1 MIYLDIIM
9 PIVSKL
15 SHKALSFII
24 VMLIFVGITIDI
36 HAGEWAQVRIPVAC
50 IREDKG
56 HSTEL
61 ISQAIMGTPLKILDS
76 YEEWLHVKGPDN
88 YEGYMN
94 VSSVSIKSDEDMVR
108 WRKSDRFVSIS
119 RSEVKIYGSLDARS
133 PYNIVSE
140 VVLSSIIEGKNI
152 NDSILSLT
160 LPDGRIGFADARYFI
175 PIEEWASKPM
185 NIDHTIE
192 TAYWLSGTPYLW
204 GACSTKS
211 VDCSGLVRVVYFDQ
225 GILTLRDARQ
235 QIEIGKR
242 IAPGNLAELQ
252 RGDLLFFSNSPEGR
266 ISHVAIYDQDGRY
279 IHSSGLVKTNRM
291 SADDPDFS
299 KRYYRGASRII
310 GMENTPGI
318 TKMINHN
325 WYFDK

>member
-1 MIYLDIIM
+1 
-9 PIVSKL
+9 
-15 SHKALSFII
+15 
-24 VMLIFVGITIDI
+24 MLISVGITIDI

-50 IREDKG
+50 IREGKG

-61 ISQAIMGTPLKILDS
+61 ISQAIMGTPFKILDS
-76 YEEWLHVKGPDN
+76 DGEWLQVKAPDN

-94 VSSVSIKSDEDMVR
+94 ISSVSIKSDDDMAR

-119 RSEVKIYGSLDARS
+119 RSEVKIYDSFDARS
-133 PYNIVSE
+133 PHNIVSE
-140 VVLSSIIEGKNI
+140 AVLSSIIEGKAI

-160 LPDGRIGFADARYFI
+160 LPDGRIGFADARCFI
-175 PIEEWASKPM
+175 TIEEWASKPM
-185 NIDHTIE
+185 DIDYAIE

-242 IAPGNLAELQ
+242 IKSENIAELQ
-252 RGDLLFFSNSPEGR
+252 RGDLLFFSNTPDGR
-266 ISHVAIYDQDGRY
+266 ISHVAIYDQNGLY

-310 GMENTPGI
+310 GMENTHGI

-325 WYFDK
+325 WYFEK

>member
-1 MIYLDIIM
+1 MQ
-9 PIVSKL
+9 IVSKL
-15 SHKALSFII
+15 SPKALSLIA
-24 VMLIFVGITIDI
+24 VMLIFVSITIDI

-50 IREDKG
+50 IREGKS

-61 ISQAIMGTPLKILDS
+61 ISQAIMGTPIKIINSDG
-76 YEEWLHVKGPDN
+76 EWLHIKAPDN

-94 VSSVSIKSDEDMVR
+94 VSSVCIKSDDDMTR
-108 WRKSDRFVSIS
+108 WRKSDRFIS
-119 RSEVKIYGSLDARS
+119 RSWGEVKIYDSLDARS
-133 PYNIVSE
+133 PHNIVSE

-160 LPDGRIGFADARYFI
+160 LPDGRIGFTDARYFI
-175 PIEEWASKPM
+175 PVEEWASKPM
-185 NIDHTIE
+185 NIVHAIE

-235 QIEIGKR
+235 QIEIGKH
-242 IAPGNLAELQ
+242 IEPENLAELQ
-252 RGDLLFFSNSPEGR
+252 RGDLLFFSNTPEGR

-279 IHSSGLVKTNRM
+279 IHSSGLVKTNCM

-318 TKMINHN
+318 TKMINHD
-325 WYFDK
+325 WYFEK

>member
-1 MIYLDIIM
+1 MQ
-9 PIVSKL
+9 IVSEL
-15 SHKALSFII
+15 STKALSLII

-50 IREDKG
+50 IRDGKG

-61 ISQAIMGTPLKILDS
+61 ISQAIMGTPLKILNSDG
-76 YEEWLHVKGPDN
+76 EWLHVKAPDN

-94 VSSVSIKSDEDMVR
+94 ISSVSIKSDDDMAR

-119 RSEVKIYGSLDARS
+119 RSEVKIYDSFDARS
-133 PYNIVSE
+133 PHNIVSE
-140 VVLSSIIEGKNI
+140 AVLSSIIEGKAI

-160 LPDGRIGFADARYFI
+160 LLDGRIGYTDARCFI
-175 PIEEWASKPM
+175 TIEEWASKPM
-185 NIDHTIE
+185 DIDYAIE

-242 IAPGNLAELQ
+242 IKSENIAELQ
-252 RGDLLFFSNSPEGR
+252 RGDLLFFSNTPDGR
-266 ISHVAIYDQDGRY
+266 ISHVAIYDQNGLY
-279 IHSSGLVKTNRM
+279 IHSSGFVKTNRM

-310 GMENTPGI
+310 GMENTHGI

-325 WYFDK
+325 WYFEK

>member
-1 MIYLDIIM
+1 
-9 PIVSKL
+9 
-15 SHKALSFII
+15 
-24 VMLIFVGITIDI
+24 MLIFVGITIDI

-50 IREDKG
+50 IREGKG

-61 ISQAIMGTPLKILDS
+61 ISQAIMGTPFKILDS
-76 YEEWLHVKGPDN
+76 DGEWLQVKAPDN

-94 VSSVSIKSDEDMVR
+94 ISSVSIKSDDDMAR

-119 RSEVKIYGSLDARS
+119 RSEVKIYDSFDARS
-133 PYNIVSE
+133 PHNIVSE
-140 VVLSSIIEGKNI
+140 AVLSSIIEGKAI

-160 LPDGRIGFADARYFI
+160 LPDGRIGFADARCFI
-175 PIEEWASKPM
+175 TIEEWASKPM
-185 NIDHTIE
+185 DIDYAIE

-242 IAPGNLAELQ
+242 IKSENIAELQ
-252 RGDLLFFSNSPEGR
+252 RGDLLFFSNTPDGR
-266 ISHVAIYDQDGRY
+266 ISHVAIYDQNGLY
-279 IHSSGLVKTNRM
+279 IHSSGFVKTNRM

-310 GMENTPGI
+310 GMENTHGI

-325 WYFDK
+325 WYFEK

>member
-1 MIYLDIIM
+1 
-9 PIVSKL
+9 
-15 SHKALSFII
+15 
-24 VMLIFVGITIDI
+24 MLIFVGITIDI
-36 HAGEWAQVRIPVAC
+36 HASEWAQVRIPVAC
-50 IREDKG
+50 IRDGKG

-76 YEEWLHVKGPDN
+76 DGEWLHVKAPDN

-94 VSSVSIKSDEDMVR
+94 VSSVCFKSDDDMAR
-108 WRKSDRFVSIS
+108 WRKSYRFISIS
-119 RSEVKIYGSLDARS
+119 RSEVKIYDSLDARS
-133 PYNIVSE
+133 PYNIISE

-152 NDSILSLT
+152 NDSVLSLT
-160 LPDGRIGFADARYFI
+160 LPDGRIGFADAQCFI
-175 PIEEWASKPM
+175 TIKDWASKPM
-185 NIDHTIE
+185 DIDHAIE

-242 IAPGNLAELQ
+242 IEPENLAELQ
-252 RGDLLFFSNSPEGR
+252 RGDLLFFSNTPEGC
-266 ISHVAIYDQDGRY
+266 ISHVAIYDQNGLY

-318 TKMINHN
+318 TKIINHD
-325 WYFDK
+325 WYF